1 MREYN
6 IICNFVCINKGEV
19 MRREIKKLIDL
30 KSIITLT
37 LVITLEILVVTFAF
51 TKGTLDEKLFLLFSN
66 VTTMV
71 ITYYFTKKS
80 INTDDG
86 KNLQIRKEENKD
98 E

>member
-1 MREYN
+1 
-6 IICNFVCINKGEV
+6 

-51 TKGTLDEKLFLLFSN
+51 TKGSLDEKLFLLFSN